1 MNYSH
6 LVLLSTFVVFSCAK
20 KAVIPDTSAQ
30 VVKKI
35 YATNEFVMGADLSYA
50 NGVEDGGGV
59 FKVNGKTNDVF
70 RIFKEAGTNL
80 VRVRLWHS
88 PEYWQKD
95 LNKGKIYSNLSDVEK
110 TIRRTKEAGM
120 AVLLDIHYA
129 DSWADP
135 SKQPVPKAWEGLPL
149 AILKDSVYNYT
160 TTVLAYL
167 EKKQLTP
174 EYIQIGNEMNNGTM
188 FPVGKIENND
198 FANFAILLKSGI
210 KAVRDFSVKSGIKP
224 KIILHVAQYQTA
236 DWWLNGLINTQ
247 QLTDF
252 DIVGVSHYFNYSD
265 LKTMAEVENTTKQL
279 IGKYKKPLMV
289 VETAFHW
296 TNQNADSYSNIVSVD
311 NFGGYGV
318 SKTEQLRYMKDL
330 TNALVKGGASGVI
343 YWEPAWISS
352 KMRDSWGIGSSWE
365 NNTFFDFEGNAL
377 PVFDYMTYAYP
388 IK

>member
-1 MNYSH
+1 MG
-6 LVLLSTFVVFSCAK
+6 LSCTK
-20 KAVIPDTSAQ
+20 KVVIPNTSEQ
-30 VVKKI
+30 VVKKF
-35 YATNEFVMGADLSYA
+35 YATNELVMGADLSYT

-59 FKVNGKTNDVF
+59 FKVNGKATDVF
-70 RIFKEAGTNL
+70 RIFKDAGTNL

-95 LNKGKIYSNLSDVEK
+95 LNNGKIYSNLSDVEK
-110 TIRRTKEAGM
+110 TIRRSKAAGM

-135 SKQPVPKAWEGLPL
+135 SKQPIPKAWEGLPL
-149 AILKDSVYNYT
+149 AILKDSVYHYT
-160 TTVLAYL
+160 TSVLTYL
-167 EKKQLTP
+167 EKKQLAP

-188 FPVGKIENND
+188 FPIGKIENND
-198 FANFAILLKSGI
+198 FANFATLLKSGI
-210 KAVRDFSVKSGIKP
+210 KAVRDFSVKSSIKP
-224 KIILHVAQYQTA
+224 KIILHVAQFQTA

-252 DIVGVSHYFNYSD
+252 DIVGVSHYFNYSA
-265 LKTMAEVENTTKQL
+265 LQTMADIENTTKQL
-279 IGKYKKPLMV
+279 IEKYKKPLMV

-296 TNQNADSYSNIVSVD
+296 TNQNADSYTNIVSVED
-311 NFGGYGV
+311 FGGYGV

-352 KMRDSWGIGSSWE
+352 KMRDSWGTGSSWE
-365 NNTFFDFEGNAL
+365 NNAFFDFEGNAL
-377 PVFDYMTYAYP
+377 PVFDYMTYTYP